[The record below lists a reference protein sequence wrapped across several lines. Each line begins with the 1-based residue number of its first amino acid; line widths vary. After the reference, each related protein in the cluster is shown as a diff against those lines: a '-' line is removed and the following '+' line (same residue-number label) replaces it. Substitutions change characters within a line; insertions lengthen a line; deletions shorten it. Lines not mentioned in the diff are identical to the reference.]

1 MKISERLLHSR
12 VMYIFA
18 SPRIKRSVSFRGESF
33 LTRRE
38 KRCIHVY
45 TFAMMK
51 EQFSKAD
58 TSGKGMAGP
67 AANHELVLYEFMSLL
82 VRIAFQRA
90 NPTFGNFNSKKP
102 VVPVPDALQAIR
114 RELMPLRYA
123 AITMRRH
130 EVPELAALQTV
141 VRLSGRPQQRL
152 FADADSYELR
162 EAEARQEALV
172 ESLHATIAAGEA
184 LQNEVGAHAAWQQST
199 YSAQLTT
206 LGCVLSVL
214 GLCSVS
220 FDALAFVQ
228 GLQGDG
234 GALAAAV
241 RWLKVSFTSATVMAG
256 ALC

>member
-1 MKISERLLHSR
+1 MLGRSAVISEITSITADSVEALEDEIFELKARLQ
-12 VMYIFA
+12 
-18 SPRIKRSVSFRGESF
+18 
-33 LTRRE
+33 RE
-38 KRCIHVY
+38 
-45 TFAMMK
+45 ALL
-51 EQFSKAD
+51 
-58 TSGKGMAGP
+58 AG
-67 AANHELVLYEFMSLL
+67 AH
-82 VRIAFQRA
+82 R
-90 NPTFGNFNSKKP
+90 P
-102 VVPVPDALQAIR
+102 VGPDAPQAIR

-199 YSAQLTT
+199 YSPT

-228 GLQGDG
+228 GLQGDS

-241 RWLKVSFTSATVMAG
+241 RSFFS
-256 ALC
+256 

>member
-1 MKISERLLHSR
+1 MTSRERGSFAATTRKPPSRPRSQVEALEDEIFELKARLQREALL
-12 VMYIFA
+12 
-18 SPRIKRSVSFRGESF
+18 
-33 LTRRE
+33 
-38 KRCIHVY
+38 
-45 TFAMMK
+45 
-51 EQFSKAD
+51 
-58 TSGKGMAGP
+58 AG
-67 AANHELVLYEFMSLL
+67 AH
-82 VRIAFQRA
+82 R
-90 NPTFGNFNSKKP
+90 P
-102 VVPVPDALQAIR
+102 VGPDALQAIR

-241 RWLKVSFTSATVMAG
+241 RSFFS
-256 ALC
+256 